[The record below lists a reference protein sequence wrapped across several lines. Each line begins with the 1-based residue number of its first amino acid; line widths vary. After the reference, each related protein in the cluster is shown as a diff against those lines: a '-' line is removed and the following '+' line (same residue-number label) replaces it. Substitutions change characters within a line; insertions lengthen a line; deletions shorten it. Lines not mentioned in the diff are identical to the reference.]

1 MVFPQYPAYTKP
13 LYLLWFR
20 KSDSTILV
28 YHTSLVSLLYRSCDA
43 PASVYQLSQVEF
55 ANVSFRPT
63 TPLKESSA
71 TFIPTLTKMD
81 SYSTN
86 ATRASS
92 PSHSIPSSRS
102 RSSSRS
108 FKQLRKRTPSPT
120 ESITSWYAVPAYDPP
135 YDPPKAPEPP
145 QSDTPK
151 EGRGLYIQFSS
162 FRASDAPPSYTPRPQ
177 PNTSRSYIPRL
188 RRAIANAVKDAGME
202 SPAAAEKD
210 NPMDFQDSS
219 IPPPRKTSKSL
230 FRGTYGQVM
239 AALKDAGLT
248 TAPYVEGE
256 FETGM

>member
-1 MVFPQYPAYTKP
+1 MAQEIRFNHFGVPY
-13 LYLLWFR
+13 
-20 KSDSTILV
+20 I
-28 YHTSLVSLLYRSCDA
+28 
-43 PASVYQLSQVEF
+43 VEF

-63 TPLKESSA
+63 IPLKKSSA

-92 PSHSIPSSRS
+92 PAPSFPSSRS

-108 FKQLRKRTPSPT
+108 FKPRRKRTPSPT
-120 ESITSWYAVPAYDPP
+120 ESITSWCTVPPYDPP

-145 QSDTPK
+145 QSDSPTK
-151 EGRGLYIQFSS
+151 GRGLYIQFSLFS
-162 FRASDAPPSYTPRPQ
+162 TSDDPPSYTPRPQ

-202 SPAAAEKD
+202 SPAAAEKE
-210 NPMDFQDSS
+210 NPMDFQD
-219 IPPPRKTSKSL
+219 PPAPPQRKTSKSL

-239 AALKDAGLT
+239 SALKDAGLT
-248 TAPYVEGE
+248 TTPCTEAG
-256 FETGM
+256 FETATRLGALFVSNSSEDGSVEFTKLTLWG